1 MNPFP
6 ANPQKETY
14 DKYNKGASF
23 NNTGFQRNNQ
33 PQSQEISIATNYF
46 RFKHINPNKQSYFK
60 YSVDFNPELPD
71 DSKTLRKSIWRA
83 GFELIK
89 LKLGKTIF
97 NNTAV
102 YSKENNPEDIEITT
116 NYKDQDYVIII
127 KWACLIENES
137 FESLAVYKRYFNSLM
152 RNLKFIDMRRSYFN
166 PKSAVVIKDFNLDVW
181 AGFSP
186 TVSQLKSGILL
197 NLNVTH
203 KIIRYETALEEI
215 HKMQNNISDKSR
227 LDEELRS
234 FFKGCCVVTRYN
246 GEKTFTIENISLD
259 LNPETKF
266 NTAKGPISYTEYYLT
281 KYNKKINSN
290 QPLLKV
296 IDSRTKN
303 EIYLIPELC
312 YLTGLSDQMR
322 TNFNLMKDIA
332 AKTKGNPLEKYNET
346 RGVIN
351 QILSNPGCQKEI
363 EEWGITLENDVIR
376 LKGNKIPTGNVLM
389 SKQQDGCRLRI
400 DIDRTP
406 DLDRKIQNEMFSQPN
421 LNNWIVNFF
430 SHLINFF
437 TKIFFYKKIFFYF
450 NFIIF

>member
-6 ANPQKETY
+6 ANPQKESY

-46 RFKHINPNKQSYFK
+46 RFKHTNPNKQSYFK

-97 NNTAV
+97 NNTTV

-351 QILSNPGCQKEI
+351 QILSHPGCQKEI

-389 SKQQDGCRLRI
+389 SKQQDGSRLRI

-430 SHLINFF
+430 SQ
-437 TKIFFYKKIFFYF
+437 
-450 NFIIF
+450 